1 MKILKRLRPHR
12 PLLSVAVAILGV
24 LGMVGGT
31 LSFAGSASASTPGSV
46 TPVFGPISDQPNAI
60 DLLPGSPSAEGIT
73 AGATA
78 EPAASWFFAVNGYGL
93 PPGAWSVND
102 QIFIPIFPNSS
113 IATGGVNDYTN
124 NNYVVFAN
132 TPAVVV
138 EQAPNVAGATSPC
151 LSTGCGVKTET
162 NPNDTA
168 ADISAG
174 LQDVL
179 VITLNNAPGLEAP
192 PFPGVWELGVINV
205 NYTTGANTANGLI
218 RTATAA
224 TDTCSYVLGSSGNTG
239 ANTLNGTVAGTQGLW
254 GGTAGVPNTSF
265 ATVGSQCAA
274 NAYVEGVTVTA
285 NNPAV
290 SVLPSAINAPIS
302 NIVLTES
309 TLDAVPALGA
319 PIGTTGGFVCVTL
332 SAGDGSFTTTATNPT
347 FTVNTSNEGGTGTVT
362 STVFLADSSSGTY
375 AYKTGTFT
383 SPDST
388 DNTLVSQVLFPST
401 TTPTTYTFS
410 GITVDAPD
418 GYEGPVGATVMVGA
432 AWDAAT
438 DECTGGLVLP
448 EIGNENFQAGDG
460 EIEIYAVGQA
470 TTGTRI
476 AGSVADQT
484 AEAALEAQWPPT
496 PGGFCVPNNANPDPT
511 ADNVGSSV
519 VLATDQNWPDALT
532 GSYLASYYHTG
543 VLLTPTASLSPYAEQ
558 AIQEEGISTVFIV
571 GGPLAVSNGVQTT
584 LEHTPQYQCGGSVP
598 RVNALGTPIDL
609 NVIRI
614 DGPVADDT
622 AEAIATYVDS
632 GYVGLLNLA
641 AAVKYVSPPTASS
654 PFGVTAYNDTLGT
667 NEGTLPTV
675 PVRTAILATDN
686 TFQDATSASSLSY
699 FEHLPIL
706 ITNPTSLSTQALTG
720 LLDLGIQQVI
730 EVGGPIAIADS
741 VNAQLAA
748 ENISVLRIAGT
759 DYTDTSVQLADFE
772 LNPNVYTANGLN
784 EGLGWGLRCGDQ
796 TGITLTH
803 GEGPSGFFYDDP
815 ASYHVGTHE
824 CFYAAL
830 ARGDYFADALT
841 SSVFTGNVAHF
852 GSTPFF
858 TGPEP
863 VLLTENPSTVGTY
876 LTGFLNQAGSP
887 YGIDPTGI
895 AAPLTYE
902 TDGQAPLGLTV
913 FGGIEALP
921 QTTVQTA
928 LNAISAGGN
937 ATP

>member
-78 EPAASWFFAVNGYGL
+78 EPAASWFF
-93 PPGAWSVND
+93 
-102 QIFIPIFPNSS
+102 
-113 IATGGVNDYTN
+113 
-124 NNYVVFAN
+124 
-132 TPAVVV
+132 
-138 EQAPNVAGATSPC
+138 
-151 LSTGCGVKTET
+151 
-162 NPNDTA
+162 
-168 ADISAG
+168 
-174 LQDVL
+174 
-179 VITLNNAPGLEAP
+179 
-192 PFPGVWELGVINV
+192 
-205 NYTTGANTANGLI
+205 
-218 RTATAA
+218 
-224 TDTCSYVLGSSGNTG
+224 
-239 ANTLNGTVAGTQGLW
+239 
-254 GGTAGVPNTSF
+254 
-265 ATVGSQCAA
+265 
-274 NAYVEGVTVTA
+274 VTA

-641 AAVKYVSPPTASS
+641 AHQPDQPLH
-654 PFGVTAYNDTLGT
+654 PGVDRSVGPWDSTGDRSGWADRHRRQR
-667 NEGTLPTV
+667 E
-675 PVRTAILATDN
+675 R
-686 TFQDATSASSLSY
+686 ATSGR
-699 FEHLPIL
+699 E
-706 ITNPTSLSTQALTG
+706 
-720 LLDLGIQQVI
+720 
-730 EVGGPIAIADS
+730 
-741 VNAQLAA
+741 
-748 ENISVLRIAGT
+748 
-759 DYTDTSVQLADFE
+759 
-772 LNPNVYTANGLN
+772 
-784 EGLGWGLRCGDQ
+784 
-796 TGITLTH
+796 
-803 GEGPSGFFYDDP
+803 
-815 ASYHVGTHE
+815 
-824 CFYAAL
+824 
-830 ARGDYFADALT
+830 
-841 SSVFTGNVAHF
+841 HF
-852 GSTPFF
+852 GS
-858 TGPEP
+858 
-863 VLLTENPSTVGTY
+863 
-876 LTGFLNQAGSP
+876 AHRR
-887 YGIDPTGI
+887 D
-895 AAPLTYE
+895 
-902 TDGQAPLGLTV
+902 
-913 FGGIEALP
+913 
-921 QTTVQTA
+921 
-928 LNAISAGGN
+928 
-937 ATP
+937 